1 MFSSCQFVG
10 RRPCDT
16 LCGACRLS
24 LFRAGF
30 IPCKDN
36 NILLSYLF
44 KLYEICFF
52 YLFLGVWQRYAK
64 LLATARRNVEH
75 RVHHYRLADRAQTAC
90 AELVDDGA
98 VDDVVENFVVEGE
111 LHAVH
116 LEQPDVLFH
125 DGVLRL
131 GQDRAQRLAA
141 ERLHVGQHRQ
151 APDQFGDQAERFE
164 ILRHDVL
171 HQVRTVDRVG
181 SRAAVAHR
189 PRVEPLGDLALDAVE
204 RTSADEEDVARVD
217 LYEFLVGMLAPAL
230 RRYVDRRPFENFQQR
245 LLHPFARYVARDRNI
260 FALPRDFIDLIDVN
274 DAALCALDVKVRRLQ
289 ELEEDIQPALEIC
302 AELEGLQRR
311 IAQNGSDTEKRR
323 LQLGSLLPWAD
334 MTDPLEKVHSTASIK
349 VMTGT
354 VPAEGVKALM
364 ETGALVQ
371 LYGGEKERAALVIC
385 PNEEYAGI
393 APSIR
398 ATGFQEKGFGD
409 IRGTASENI
418 QRLRTEIEA
427 LEAERAQ
434 LEARLAAF
442 APKRE
447 EIRRALDGAAID
459 RDREQSKEALAH
471 TNTAFLLTGWVRED
485 MTEKVRR
492 EIEKITDVYYL
503 VFEDPSEGDAV
514 PTVLKNSRLIT
525 PYEAVTN
532 LYSLPAY
539 GTIDGTPLMAPFY
552 FIFFC
557 MMLSDSVYGAVLAL
571 GAWAFLKYLKPTG
584 MMKNLAGVL
593 MQGGISTIFMGL
605 LFGTCAGVGWPVIF
619 RGTALEN
626 TFPLIDSSTNPMGML
641 MVCAA
646 FGIIHMFY
654 AVLIAT
660 WNCLKHKDYMG
671 ALIDNM
677 CWIFIVSGLIIKTP
691 LDHFIHPP
699 FRAHKKAF

>member
-1 MFSSCQFVG
+1 MIVPMKKLTLAALLEHREAILQALQSICAVQLISIGEGEQSSAAAEG
-10 RRPCDT
+10 RVQ
-16 LCGACRLS
+16 RLQS
-24 LFRAGF
+24 AEELLKPYAGKAGF
-30 IPCKDN
+30 GPKP
-36 NILLSYLF
+36 
-44 KLYEICFF
+44 E
-52 YLFLGVWQRYAK
+52 
-64 LLATARRNVEH
+64 ATR
-75 RVHHYRLADRAQTAC
+75 
-90 AELVDDGA
+90 
-98 VDDVVENFVVEGE
+98 
-111 LHAVH
+111 
-116 LEQPDVLFH
+116 
-125 DGVLRL
+125 
-131 GQDRAQRLAA
+131 
-141 ERLHVGQHRQ
+141 
-151 APDQFGDQAERFE
+151 
-164 ILRHDVL
+164 
-171 HQVRTVDRVG
+171 
-181 SRAAVAHR
+181 
-189 PRVEPLGDLALDAVE
+189 
-204 RTSADEEDVARVD
+204 
-217 LYEFLVGMLAPAL
+217 
-230 RRYVDRRPFENFQQR
+230 
-245 LLHPFARYVARDRNI
+245 
-260 FALPRDFIDLIDVN
+260 
-274 DAALCALDVKVRRLQ
+274 Q

-323 LQLGSLLPWAD
+323 LQLVSLLPWAD
-334 MTDPLEKVHSTASIK
+334 MTDPLETVRSTASLK
-349 VMTGT
+349 VITGT
-354 VPAEGVKALM
+354 VPVDGVNALM

-471 TNTAFLLTGWVRED
+471 TKTAFLLTGWVRED

-503 VFEDPSEGDAV
+503 GFEDPSEGDAV

-552 FIFFC
+552 FIFFG
-557 MMLSDSVYGAVLAL
+557 MMLSDTVYGAVLAL
-571 GAWAFLKYLKPTG
+571 GAWAFLKYIKPRG
-584 MMKNLAGVL
+584 MMENLAKVL
-593 MQGGISTIFMGL
+593 LMGGISTIFMGL
-605 LFGTCAGVGWPVIF
+605 LFGTCAGVSWPVIF

-626 TFPLIDSSTNPMGML
+626 TFPIIDSSADPIAML
-641 MVCAA
+641 ALCAA
-646 FGIIHMFY
+646 MGIIQMFY
-654 AVLIAT
+654 AVFIAAYS
-660 WNCLKHKDYMG
+660 CIKHRDWAG
-671 ALIDNM
+671 AIVDNLSWVFIITGLLLM
-677 CWIFIVSGLIIKTP
+677 AAPSLGLPAALGTAGKWMAIGFAAVVLLFAGRSKKNVAGRLMSGAGKLYDVTSWLGDVLSYARIFALGLSTGVIGLVLNTLCWDMLFASFKGNPVLMVVGFIIVTVLSVALHAFMMAISTLGCFVHSARLQYVEFFGK
-691 LDHFIHPP
+691 FYE
-699 FRAHKKAF
+699 AGGKAFKPLRYETKYVNVK

>member
-1 MFSSCQFVG
+1 MIVPMKKLTLAALLEHREAILQALQSICAVQLISIGEGEQSSAAAEG
-10 RRPCDT
+10 RVQ
-16 LCGACRLS
+16 RLQS
-24 LFRAGF
+24 AEELLKPYAGKAGF
-30 IPCKDN
+30 GPKP
-36 NILLSYLF
+36 
-44 KLYEICFF
+44 E
-52 YLFLGVWQRYAK
+52 
-64 LLATARRNVEH
+64 ATR
-75 RVHHYRLADRAQTAC
+75 
-90 AELVDDGA
+90 
-98 VDDVVENFVVEGE
+98 
-111 LHAVH
+111 
-116 LEQPDVLFH
+116 
-125 DGVLRL
+125 
-131 GQDRAQRLAA
+131 
-141 ERLHVGQHRQ
+141 
-151 APDQFGDQAERFE
+151 
-164 ILRHDVL
+164 
-171 HQVRTVDRVG
+171 
-181 SRAAVAHR
+181 
-189 PRVEPLGDLALDAVE
+189 
-204 RTSADEEDVARVD
+204 
-217 LYEFLVGMLAPAL
+217 
-230 RRYVDRRPFENFQQR
+230 
-245 LLHPFARYVARDRNI
+245 
-260 FALPRDFIDLIDVN
+260 
-274 DAALCALDVKVRRLQ
+274 Q

-323 LQLGSLLPWAD
+323 LQLVSLLPWAD
-334 MTDPLEKVHSTASIK
+334 MTDPLETVRSTASLK

-354 VPAEGVKALM
+354 VPVDGVKALM

-434 LEARLAAF
+434 LEARLAGF
-442 APKRE
+442 GPKRE

-503 VFEDPSEGDAV
+503 GFEDPSEGDAV

-552 FIFFC
+552 FIFFG
-557 MMLSDSVYGAVLAL
+557 MMLSDTVYGAVLAL
-571 GAWAFLKYLKPTG
+571 GAWAFLKYIKPRG
-584 MMKNLAGVL
+584 MMENLAKVL
-593 MQGGISTIFMGL
+593 LMGGISTIFMGL
-605 LFGTCAGVGWPVIF
+605 LFGTCAGVSWPVIF

-626 TFPLIDSSTNPMGML
+626 TFPIIDSSADPIAML
-641 MVCAA
+641 ALCAA
-646 FGIIHMFY
+646 MGIIQMFY
-654 AVLIAT
+654 AVFIAAYS
-660 WNCLKHKDYMG
+660 CIKHRDWAG
-671 ALIDNM
+671 AIVDNLSWVFIITGLLLM
-677 CWIFIVSGLIIKTP
+677 AAPSLGLPAALGTAGKWMAIGFAAVVLLFAGRSKKNVAGRLMSGAGKLYDVTSWLGDVLSYARIFALGLSTGVIGLVLNTLCWDMLFASFKGNPVLMVVGFIIVTVLSVALHAFMMAISTLGCFVHSARLQYVEFFGK
-691 LDHFIHPP
+691 FYE
-699 FRAHKKAF
+699 AGGKAFKPLRYETKYVNVK

>member
-1 MFSSCQFVG
+1 MIV
-10 RRPCDT
+10 PMKKLT
-16 LCGACRLS
+16 LA
-24 LFRAGF
+24 A
-30 IPCKDN
+30 
-36 NILLSYLF
+36 LL
-44 KLYEICFF
+44 
-52 YLFLGVWQRYAK
+52 
-64 LLATARRNVEH
+64 EH
-75 RVHHYRLADRAQTAC
+75 REAILQALQSIC
-90 AELVDDGA
+90 AVQLISIG
-98 VDDVVENFVVEGE
+98 EGE
-111 LHAVH
+111 QSSAAAEGRV
-116 LEQPDVLFH
+116 
-125 DGVLRL
+125 
-131 GQDRAQRLAA
+131 QRLQSA
-141 ERLHVGQHRQ
+141 EELLKPYAGKVG
-151 APDQFGDQAERFE
+151 FGPKPEATR
-164 ILRHDVL
+164 
-171 HQVRTVDRVG
+171 
-181 SRAAVAHR
+181 
-189 PRVEPLGDLALDAVE
+189 
-204 RTSADEEDVARVD
+204 
-217 LYEFLVGMLAPAL
+217 
-230 RRYVDRRPFENFQQR
+230 
-245 LLHPFARYVARDRNI
+245 
-260 FALPRDFIDLIDVN
+260 
-274 DAALCALDVKVRRLQ
+274 Q

-334 MTDPLEKVHSTASIK
+334 MTDPLETVRSTASLK

-354 VPAEGVKALM
+354 VPVDGVNALM

-471 TNTAFLLTGWVRED
+471 TKTAFLLTGWVRED
-485 MTEKVRR
+485 MTEKVRQ

-503 VFEDPSEGDAV
+503 GFEDPSEGDAV

-552 FIFFC
+552 FIFFG
-557 MMLSDSVYGAVLAL
+557 MMLSDTVYGAVLAL
-571 GAWAFLKYLKPTG
+571 GAWAFLKYIKPRG
-584 MMKNLAGVL
+584 MMENLAKVL
-593 MQGGISTIFMGL
+593 LMGGISTIFMGL
-605 LFGTCAGVGWPVIF
+605 LFGTCAGVSWPVIF

-626 TFPLIDSSTNPMGML
+626 TFPIIDSSADPIAML
-641 MVCAA
+641 ALCAA
-646 FGIIHMFY
+646 MGIIQMFY
-654 AVLIAT
+654 AVFIAAYS
-660 WNCLKHKDYMG
+660 CIKHRDWAGAIVDNLSWVFIITGLLLMAAPSLGLPG
-671 ALIDNM
+671 ALGTAGKWMAIGFAAVVLLFAGRSKKNVAGRLMSGAGKLYDVTSWLGDVLSYARIFALGLSTGVIGLVLNTL
-677 CWIFIVSGLIIKTP
+677 CWDMLFASFKGNPVLMVVGFIIVTVLSVALHAFMMAISTLGCFVHSARLQYVEFFGK
-691 LDHFIHPP
+691 FYE
-699 FRAHKKAF
+699 AGGKAFKPLRYETKYVNVK

>member
-1 MFSSCQFVG
+1 MIVPMKKLTLAALLEHREAILQALQSICAVQLISIGEGEQSSAAAEG
-10 RRPCDT
+10 RVQ
-16 LCGACRLS
+16 RLQS
-24 LFRAGF
+24 AEELLKPYAGKAGF
-30 IPCKDN
+30 GPKP
-36 NILLSYLF
+36 
-44 KLYEICFF
+44 E
-52 YLFLGVWQRYAK
+52 
-64 LLATARRNVEH
+64 ATR
-75 RVHHYRLADRAQTAC
+75 
-90 AELVDDGA
+90 
-98 VDDVVENFVVEGE
+98 
-111 LHAVH
+111 
-116 LEQPDVLFH
+116 
-125 DGVLRL
+125 
-131 GQDRAQRLAA
+131 
-141 ERLHVGQHRQ
+141 
-151 APDQFGDQAERFE
+151 
-164 ILRHDVL
+164 
-171 HQVRTVDRVG
+171 
-181 SRAAVAHR
+181 
-189 PRVEPLGDLALDAVE
+189 
-204 RTSADEEDVARVD
+204 
-217 LYEFLVGMLAPAL
+217 
-230 RRYVDRRPFENFQQR
+230 
-245 LLHPFARYVARDRNI
+245 
-260 FALPRDFIDLIDVN
+260 
-274 DAALCALDVKVRRLQ
+274 Q

-334 MTDPLEKVHSTASIK
+334 MTDPLETVRSTASLK

-354 VPAEGVKALM
+354 VPVDGVKALM

-371 LYGGEKERAALVIC
+371 LYSGEKERAALVIC

-503 VFEDPSEGDAV
+503 AFEDPSEGDAV

-552 FIFFC
+552 FIFFG
-557 MMLSDSVYGAVLAL
+557 MMLSDTVYGAVLAL
-571 GAWAFLKYLKPTG
+571 GAWAFLKYIKPRG
-584 MMKNLAGVL
+584 MMENLAKVL
-593 MQGGISTIFMGL
+593 LMGGISTIFMGL
-605 LFGTCAGVGWPVIF
+605 LFGTCAGVSWPVIF

-626 TFPLIDSSTNPMGML
+626 TFPIIDSSADPIAML
-641 MVCAA
+641 ALCAA
-646 FGIIHMFY
+646 MGIIQMFY
-654 AVLIAT
+654 AVFIAAYS
-660 WNCLKHKDYMG
+660 CIKHRDWAG
-671 ALIDNM
+671 AIVDNLSWVFIITGLLLM
-677 CWIFIVSGLIIKTP
+677 AAPSLGLPAALGTAGKWMAIGFAAVVLLFAGRSKKNVAGRLMSGAGKLYDVTSWLGDVLSYARIFALGLSTGVIGLVLNTLCWDMLFASFKGNPVLMVVGFIIVTVLSVALHAFMMAISTLGCFVHSARLQYVEFFGK
-691 LDHFIHPP
+691 FYE
-699 FRAHKKAF
+699 AGGKAFKPLRYETKYVNVK

>member
-1 MFSSCQFVG
+1 MIVPMKKLTLAALLEHREAILQALQSICAVQLISIGEGEQSSAAAEG
-10 RRPCDT
+10 RVQ
-16 LCGACRLS
+16 RLQS
-24 LFRAGF
+24 AEELLKPYAGKAGF
-30 IPCKDN
+30 GPKP
-36 NILLSYLF
+36 
-44 KLYEICFF
+44 E
-52 YLFLGVWQRYAK
+52 
-64 LLATARRNVEH
+64 ATR
-75 RVHHYRLADRAQTAC
+75 
-90 AELVDDGA
+90 
-98 VDDVVENFVVEGE
+98 
-111 LHAVH
+111 
-116 LEQPDVLFH
+116 
-125 DGVLRL
+125 
-131 GQDRAQRLAA
+131 
-141 ERLHVGQHRQ
+141 
-151 APDQFGDQAERFE
+151 
-164 ILRHDVL
+164 
-171 HQVRTVDRVG
+171 
-181 SRAAVAHR
+181 
-189 PRVEPLGDLALDAVE
+189 
-204 RTSADEEDVARVD
+204 
-217 LYEFLVGMLAPAL
+217 
-230 RRYVDRRPFENFQQR
+230 
-245 LLHPFARYVARDRNI
+245 
-260 FALPRDFIDLIDVN
+260 
-274 DAALCALDVKVRRLQ
+274 Q

-323 LQLGSLLPWAD
+323 LQLVSLLPWAD
-334 MTDPLEKVHSTASIK
+334 MTDPLETVRSTASLK

-354 VPAEGVKALM
+354 VPVDGVNALM

-371 LYGGEKERAALVIC
+371 LYGGDKERAALVIC

-471 TNTAFLLTGWVRED
+471 TKTAFLLTGWVRED

-503 VFEDPSEGDAV
+503 DIEDPAEGDAV

-552 FIFFC
+552 FIFFG
-557 MMLSDSVYGAVLAL
+557 MMLSDTVYGAVLAL
-571 GAWAFLKYLKPTG
+571 GAWAFLKYIKPRG
-584 MMKNLAGVL
+584 MMENLAKVL
-593 MQGGISTIFMGL
+593 LMGGISTIFMGL
-605 LFGTCAGVGWPVIF
+605 LFGTCAGVSWPVIF

-626 TFPLIDSSTNPMGML
+626 TFPIIDSSADPIAML
-641 MVCAA
+641 ALCAA
-646 FGIIHMFY
+646 MGIIQMFY
-654 AVLIAT
+654 AVFIAAYS
-660 WNCLKHKDYMG
+660 CIKHRDWAG
-671 ALIDNM
+671 AIVDNLSWVFIITGLLLM
-677 CWIFIVSGLIIKTP
+677 AAPSLGLPAALGTAGKWMAIGFAAVVLLFAGRSKKNVAGRLMSGAGKLYDVTSWLGDVLSYARIFALGLSTGVIGLVLNTLCWDMLFASFKGNPVLMVVGFIIVTVLSVALHAFMMAISTLGCFVHSARLQYVEFFGK
-691 LDHFIHPP
+691 FYE
-699 FRAHKKAF
+699 AGGKAFKPLRYETKYVNVK

>member
-1 MFSSCQFVG
+1 MIVPMKKLTLAALLEHREAILQALQSICAVQLISIGEGEQSSAAAEG
-10 RRPCDT
+10 RVQ
-16 LCGACRLS
+16 RLQS
-24 LFRAGF
+24 AEELLKPYAGKAGF
-30 IPCKDN
+30 GPKP
-36 NILLSYLF
+36 
-44 KLYEICFF
+44 E
-52 YLFLGVWQRYAK
+52 
-64 LLATARRNVEH
+64 ATR
-75 RVHHYRLADRAQTAC
+75 
-90 AELVDDGA
+90 
-98 VDDVVENFVVEGE
+98 
-111 LHAVH
+111 
-116 LEQPDVLFH
+116 
-125 DGVLRL
+125 
-131 GQDRAQRLAA
+131 
-141 ERLHVGQHRQ
+141 
-151 APDQFGDQAERFE
+151 
-164 ILRHDVL
+164 
-171 HQVRTVDRVG
+171 
-181 SRAAVAHR
+181 
-189 PRVEPLGDLALDAVE
+189 
-204 RTSADEEDVARVD
+204 
-217 LYEFLVGMLAPAL
+217 
-230 RRYVDRRPFENFQQR
+230 
-245 LLHPFARYVARDRNI
+245 
-260 FALPRDFIDLIDVN
+260 
-274 DAALCALDVKVRRLQ
+274 Q

-334 MTDPLEKVHSTASIK
+334 MTDPLETVRSTASLK

-354 VPAEGVKALM
+354 VPVDGVNALM

-442 APKRE
+442 GPKRE

-471 TNTAFLLTGWVRED
+471 TKTAFLLTGWVRED

-503 VFEDPSEGDAV
+503 GFEDPSEGDAV

-552 FIFFC
+552 FIFFG
-557 MMLSDSVYGAVLAL
+557 MMLSDTVYGAVLAL
-571 GAWAFLKYLKPTG
+571 GAWAFLKYIKPRG
-584 MMKNLAGVL
+584 MMENLAKVL
-593 MQGGISTIFMGL
+593 LMGGISTIFMGL
-605 LFGTCAGVGWPVIF
+605 LFGTCAGVSWPVIF

-626 TFPLIDSSTNPMGML
+626 TFPIIDSSADPIAML
-641 MVCAA
+641 ALCAA
-646 FGIIHMFY
+646 MGIIQMFY
-654 AVLIAT
+654 AVFIAAYS
-660 WNCLKHKDYMG
+660 CIKHRDWAG
-671 ALIDNM
+671 AIVDNLSWVFIITGLLLM
-677 CWIFIVSGLIIKTP
+677 AAPSLGLPAALGTAGKWMAIGFAAVVLLFAGRSKKNVAGRLMSGAGKLYDVTSWLGDVLSYARIFALGLSTGVIGLVLNTLCWDMLFASFKGNPVLMVVGFIIVTVLSVALHAFMMAISTLGCFVHSARLQYVEFFGK
-691 LDHFIHPP
+691 FYE
-699 FRAHKKAF
+699 AGGKAFKPLRYETKYVNVK

>member
-1 MFSSCQFVG
+1 MIVPMKKLTLAALLEHREAILQALQSICAVQLISIGEGEQSSAAAEG
-10 RRPCDT
+10 RVQ
-16 LCGACRLS
+16 RLQS
-24 LFRAGF
+24 AEELLKPYAGKAGF
-30 IPCKDN
+30 GPKP
-36 NILLSYLF
+36 
-44 KLYEICFF
+44 E
-52 YLFLGVWQRYAK
+52 
-64 LLATARRNVEH
+64 ATR
-75 RVHHYRLADRAQTAC
+75 
-90 AELVDDGA
+90 
-98 VDDVVENFVVEGE
+98 
-111 LHAVH
+111 
-116 LEQPDVLFH
+116 
-125 DGVLRL
+125 
-131 GQDRAQRLAA
+131 
-141 ERLHVGQHRQ
+141 
-151 APDQFGDQAERFE
+151 
-164 ILRHDVL
+164 
-171 HQVRTVDRVG
+171 
-181 SRAAVAHR
+181 
-189 PRVEPLGDLALDAVE
+189 
-204 RTSADEEDVARVD
+204 
-217 LYEFLVGMLAPAL
+217 
-230 RRYVDRRPFENFQQR
+230 
-245 LLHPFARYVARDRNI
+245 
-260 FALPRDFIDLIDVN
+260 
-274 DAALCALDVKVRRLQ
+274 Q

-311 IAQNGSDTEKRR
+311 IAQNSSDTEKRR

-334 MTDPLEKVHSTASIK
+334 MTDPLETVRSTASLK

-354 VPAEGVKALM
+354 VPVDGVKALM

-371 LYGGEKERAALVIC
+371 LYGGERERAALVIC

-427 LEAERAQ
+427 LEAERTQ

-471 TNTAFLLTGWVRED
+471 TKTAFLLTGWVRED

-552 FIFFC
+552 FIFFG
-557 MMLSDSVYGAVLAL
+557 MMLSDTVYGAVLAL
-571 GAWAFLKYLKPTG
+571 GAWAFLKYIKPRG
-584 MMKNLAGVL
+584 MMENLAKVL
-593 MQGGISTIFMGL
+593 LMGGISTIFMGL
-605 LFGTCAGVGWPVIF
+605 LFGTCAGVSWPVIF

-626 TFPLIDSSTNPMGML
+626 TFPIIDSSADPIAML
-641 MVCAA
+641 ALCAA
-646 FGIIHMFY
+646 MGIIQMFY
-654 AVLIAT
+654 AVFIAAYS
-660 WNCLKHKDYMG
+660 CIKHRDWAG
-671 ALIDNM
+671 AIVDNLSWVFIITGLLLM
-677 CWIFIVSGLIIKTP
+677 AAPSLGLPAALGTAGKWMAIGFAAVVLLFAGRSKKNVAGRLMSGAGKLYDVTSWLGDVLSYARIFALGLSTGVIGLVLNTLCWDMLFASFKGNPVLMVVGFIIVTVLSVALHAFMMAISTLGCFVHSARLQYVEFFGK
-691 LDHFIHPP
+691 FYE
-699 FRAHKKAF
+699 AGGKAFKPLRYETKYVNVK

>member
-1 MFSSCQFVG
+1 MIVPMKKLTLAALLEHREAILQALQSICAVQLISIGEGEQSSAAAEG
-10 RRPCDT
+10 RVQ
-16 LCGACRLS
+16 RLQS
-24 LFRAGF
+24 AEELLKPYAGKAGF
-30 IPCKDN
+30 GPKP
-36 NILLSYLF
+36 
-44 KLYEICFF
+44 E
-52 YLFLGVWQRYAK
+52 
-64 LLATARRNVEH
+64 ATR
-75 RVHHYRLADRAQTAC
+75 
-90 AELVDDGA
+90 
-98 VDDVVENFVVEGE
+98 
-111 LHAVH
+111 
-116 LEQPDVLFH
+116 
-125 DGVLRL
+125 
-131 GQDRAQRLAA
+131 
-141 ERLHVGQHRQ
+141 
-151 APDQFGDQAERFE
+151 
-164 ILRHDVL
+164 
-171 HQVRTVDRVG
+171 
-181 SRAAVAHR
+181 
-189 PRVEPLGDLALDAVE
+189 
-204 RTSADEEDVARVD
+204 
-217 LYEFLVGMLAPAL
+217 
-230 RRYVDRRPFENFQQR
+230 
-245 LLHPFARYVARDRNI
+245 
-260 FALPRDFIDLIDVN
+260 
-274 DAALCALDVKVRRLQ
+274 Q

-323 LQLGSLLPWAD
+323 LQLISLLPWAD
-334 MTDPLEKVHSTASIK
+334 MTDPLETVRSTASLK

-354 VPAEGVKALM
+354 VPVDGVNALM

-471 TNTAFLLTGWVRED
+471 TKTAFLLTGWVRED

-503 VFEDPSEGDAV
+503 SFEDPSEGDAV

-552 FIFFC
+552 FIFFG
-557 MMLSDSVYGAVLAL
+557 MMLSDTVYGAVLAL
-571 GAWAFLKYLKPTG
+571 GAWAFLKYIKPRG
-584 MMKNLAGVL
+584 MMENLAKVL
-593 MQGGISTIFMGL
+593 LMGGISTIFMGL
-605 LFGTCAGVGWPVIF
+605 LFGTCAGVSWPVIF

-626 TFPLIDSSTNPMGML
+626 TFPIIDSSADPIAML
-641 MVCAA
+641 ALCAA
-646 FGIIHMFY
+646 MGIIQMFY
-654 AVLIAT
+654 AVFIAAYS
-660 WNCLKHKDYMG
+660 CIKHRDWAG
-671 ALIDNM
+671 AIVDNLSWVFIITGLLLM
-677 CWIFIVSGLIIKTP
+677 AAPSLGLPAALGTAGKWMAIGFAAVVLLFAGRSKKNVAGRLMSGAGKLYDVTSWLGDVLSYARIFALGLSTGVIGLVLNTLCWDMLFASFKGNPVLMVVGFIIVTVLSVALHAFMMAISTLGCFVHSARLQYVEFFGK
-691 LDHFIHPP
+691 FYE
-699 FRAHKKAF
+699 AGGKAFKPLRYETKYVNVK

>member
-1 MFSSCQFVG
+1 MIVPMKKLTLAALLEHREAILQALQSICAVQLISIGEGEQSSAAAEG
-10 RRPCDT
+10 RVQ
-16 LCGACRLS
+16 RLQS
-24 LFRAGF
+24 AEELLKPYAGKAGF
-30 IPCKDN
+30 GPKP
-36 NILLSYLF
+36 
-44 KLYEICFF
+44 E
-52 YLFLGVWQRYAK
+52 
-64 LLATARRNVEH
+64 ATR
-75 RVHHYRLADRAQTAC
+75 
-90 AELVDDGA
+90 
-98 VDDVVENFVVEGE
+98 
-111 LHAVH
+111 
-116 LEQPDVLFH
+116 
-125 DGVLRL
+125 
-131 GQDRAQRLAA
+131 
-141 ERLHVGQHRQ
+141 
-151 APDQFGDQAERFE
+151 
-164 ILRHDVL
+164 
-171 HQVRTVDRVG
+171 
-181 SRAAVAHR
+181 
-189 PRVEPLGDLALDAVE
+189 
-204 RTSADEEDVARVD
+204 
-217 LYEFLVGMLAPAL
+217 
-230 RRYVDRRPFENFQQR
+230 
-245 LLHPFARYVARDRNI
+245 
-260 FALPRDFIDLIDVN
+260 
-274 DAALCALDVKVRRLQ
+274 Q

-334 MTDPLEKVHSTASIK
+334 MTDPLETVRSTASLK

-354 VPAEGVKALM
+354 VPVDGVNALM

-442 APKRE
+442 GPKRE

-485 MTEKVRR
+485 MTEKVRQ

-503 VFEDPSEGDAV
+503 GFEDPSEGDAV

-552 FIFFC
+552 FIFFG
-557 MMLSDSVYGAVLAL
+557 MMLSDTVYGAVLAL
-571 GAWAFLKYLKPTG
+571 GAWAFLKYMKPRG
-584 MMKNLAGVL
+584 MMENLAKVL
-593 MQGGISTIFMGL
+593 LMGGISTIFMGL
-605 LFGTCAGVGWPVIF
+605 LFGTCAGVSWPVIF

-626 TFPLIDSSTNPMGML
+626 TFPIIDSSADPIAML
-641 MVCAA
+641 ALCAA
-646 FGIIHMFY
+646 MGIIQMFY
-654 AVLIAT
+654 AVFIAAYS
-660 WNCLKHKDYMG
+660 CIKHRDWAG
-671 ALIDNM
+671 AIVDNLSWVFIITGLLLM
-677 CWIFIVSGLIIKTP
+677 AAPSLGLPAALGTAGKWMAIGFAAVVLLFAGRSKKNVAGRLMSGAGKLYDVTSWLGDVLSYARIFALGLSTGVIGLVLNTLCWDMLFASFKRNPVLMVVGFIIVTVLSVALHAFMMAISTLGCFVHSARLQYVEFFGK
-691 LDHFIHPP
+691 FYE
-699 FRAHKKAF
+699 AGGKAFKPLRYETKYVNVK

>member
-1 MFSSCQFVG
+1 MIVPMKKLTLAALLEHREAILQALQSICAVQLISIGEGEQSSAAAEG
-10 RRPCDT
+10 RVQ
-16 LCGACRLS
+16 RLQS
-24 LFRAGF
+24 AEELLKPYAGKAGF
-30 IPCKDN
+30 GPKP
-36 NILLSYLF
+36 
-44 KLYEICFF
+44 E
-52 YLFLGVWQRYAK
+52 
-64 LLATARRNVEH
+64 ATR
-75 RVHHYRLADRAQTAC
+75 
-90 AELVDDGA
+90 
-98 VDDVVENFVVEGE
+98 
-111 LHAVH
+111 
-116 LEQPDVLFH
+116 
-125 DGVLRL
+125 
-131 GQDRAQRLAA
+131 
-141 ERLHVGQHRQ
+141 
-151 APDQFGDQAERFE
+151 
-164 ILRHDVL
+164 
-171 HQVRTVDRVG
+171 
-181 SRAAVAHR
+181 
-189 PRVEPLGDLALDAVE
+189 
-204 RTSADEEDVARVD
+204 
-217 LYEFLVGMLAPAL
+217 
-230 RRYVDRRPFENFQQR
+230 
-245 LLHPFARYVARDRNI
+245 
-260 FALPRDFIDLIDVN
+260 
-274 DAALCALDVKVRRLQ
+274 Q

-311 IAQNGSDTEKRR
+311 IAQNSSDTEKRR
-323 LQLGSLLPWAD
+323 LQLISLLPWAD
-334 MTDPLEKVHSTASIK
+334 MTDPLETVRSTASLK

-354 VPAEGVKALM
+354 VPVDGVNALM

-503 VFEDPSEGDAV
+503 GFEDPSEGDAV

-552 FIFFC
+552 FIFFG
-557 MMLSDSVYGAVLAL
+557 MMLSDTVYGAVLAL
-571 GAWAFLKYLKPTG
+571 GAWAFLKYIKPRG
-584 MMKNLAGVL
+584 MMENLAKVL
-593 MQGGISTIFMGL
+593 LMGGISTIFMGL
-605 LFGTCAGVGWPVIF
+605 LFGTCAGVSWPVIF

-626 TFPLIDSSTNPMGML
+626 TFPIIDSSADPIAML
-641 MVCAA
+641 ALCAA
-646 FGIIHMFY
+646 MGIIQMFY
-654 AVLIAT
+654 AVFIAAYS
-660 WNCLKHKDYMG
+660 CIKHRDWAG
-671 ALIDNM
+671 AIVDNLSWVFIITGLLLM
-677 CWIFIVSGLIIKTP
+677 AAPSLGLPAALGTAGKWMAIGFAAVVLLFAGRSKKNVAGRLMSGAGKLYDVTSWLGDVLSYARIFALGLSTGVIGLVLNTLCWDMLFASFKGNPVLMVVGFIIVTVLSVALHAFMMAISTLGCFVHSARLQYVEFFGK
-691 LDHFIHPP
+691 FYE
-699 FRAHKKAF
+699 AGGKAFKPLRYETKYVNVK

>member
-1 MFSSCQFVG
+1 MIVPMKKLTLAALLEHREAILQALQSICAVQLISIGEGEQSSAAAEG
-10 RRPCDT
+10 RVQ
-16 LCGACRLS
+16 RLQS
-24 LFRAGF
+24 AEELLKPYAGKAGF
-30 IPCKDN
+30 GPKP
-36 NILLSYLF
+36 
-44 KLYEICFF
+44 E
-52 YLFLGVWQRYAK
+52 
-64 LLATARRNVEH
+64 ATR
-75 RVHHYRLADRAQTAC
+75 
-90 AELVDDGA
+90 
-98 VDDVVENFVVEGE
+98 
-111 LHAVH
+111 
-116 LEQPDVLFH
+116 
-125 DGVLRL
+125 
-131 GQDRAQRLAA
+131 
-141 ERLHVGQHRQ
+141 
-151 APDQFGDQAERFE
+151 
-164 ILRHDVL
+164 
-171 HQVRTVDRVG
+171 
-181 SRAAVAHR
+181 
-189 PRVEPLGDLALDAVE
+189 
-204 RTSADEEDVARVD
+204 
-217 LYEFLVGMLAPAL
+217 
-230 RRYVDRRPFENFQQR
+230 
-245 LLHPFARYVARDRNI
+245 
-260 FALPRDFIDLIDVN
+260 
-274 DAALCALDVKVRRLQ
+274 Q

-334 MTDPLEKVHSTASIK
+334 MTDPLETVRSTASLK

-354 VPAEGVKALM
+354 VPVDGVNALM

-427 LEAERAQ
+427 LEAERTQ

-471 TNTAFLLTGWVRED
+471 TKTAFLLTGWVRED

-552 FIFFC
+552 FIFFG
-557 MMLSDSVYGAVLAL
+557 MMLSDTVYGAVLAL
-571 GAWAFLKYLKPTG
+571 GAWAFLKYIKPRG
-584 MMKNLAGVL
+584 MMENLAKVL
-593 MQGGISTIFMGL
+593 LMGGISTIFMGL
-605 LFGTCAGVGWPVIF
+605 LFGTCAGVSWPVIF

-626 TFPLIDSSTNPMGML
+626 TFPIIDSSADPIAML
-641 MVCAA
+641 ALCAA
-646 FGIIHMFY
+646 MGIIQMFY
-654 AVLIAT
+654 AVFIAAYS
-660 WNCLKHKDYMG
+660 CIKHRDWAG
-671 ALIDNM
+671 AIVDNLSWVFIITGLLLM
-677 CWIFIVSGLIIKTP
+677 AAPSLGLPAALGTAGKWMAIGFAAVVLLFAGRSKKNVAGRLMSGAGKLYDVTSWLGDVLSYARIFALGLSTGVIGLVLNTLCWDMLFASFKGNPVLMVVGFIIVTVLSVALHAFMMAISTLGCFVHSARLQYVEFFGK
-691 LDHFIHPP
+691 FYE
-699 FRAHKKAF
+699 AGGKAFKPLRYETKYVNVK

>member
-1 MFSSCQFVG
+1 MIVPMKKLTLAALLEHREAILQALQSICAVQLISIGEGEQSSAAAEG
-10 RRPCDT
+10 RVQ
-16 LCGACRLS
+16 RLQS
-24 LFRAGF
+24 AEELLKPYAGKAGF
-30 IPCKDN
+30 GPKP
-36 NILLSYLF
+36 
-44 KLYEICFF
+44 E
-52 YLFLGVWQRYAK
+52 
-64 LLATARRNVEH
+64 ATR
-75 RVHHYRLADRAQTAC
+75 
-90 AELVDDGA
+90 
-98 VDDVVENFVVEGE
+98 
-111 LHAVH
+111 
-116 LEQPDVLFH
+116 
-125 DGVLRL
+125 
-131 GQDRAQRLAA
+131 
-141 ERLHVGQHRQ
+141 
-151 APDQFGDQAERFE
+151 
-164 ILRHDVL
+164 
-171 HQVRTVDRVG
+171 
-181 SRAAVAHR
+181 
-189 PRVEPLGDLALDAVE
+189 
-204 RTSADEEDVARVD
+204 
-217 LYEFLVGMLAPAL
+217 
-230 RRYVDRRPFENFQQR
+230 
-245 LLHPFARYVARDRNI
+245 
-260 FALPRDFIDLIDVN
+260 
-274 DAALCALDVKVRRLQ
+274 Q

-334 MTDPLEKVHSTASIK
+334 MTDPLETVRSTASLK

-371 LYGGEKERAALVIC
+371 LYGGDKERAALVIC

-398 ATGFQEKGFGD
+398 ATGFQDKGFGD

-471 TNTAFLLTGWVRED
+471 TKTAFLLTGWVRED

-552 FIFFC
+552 FIFFG
-557 MMLSDSVYGAVLAL
+557 MMLSDTVYGAVLAL
-571 GAWAFLKYLKPTG
+571 GAWAFLKYIKPRG
-584 MMKNLAGVL
+584 MMENLAKVL
-593 MQGGISTIFMGL
+593 LMGGISTIFMGL
-605 LFGTCAGVGWPVIF
+605 LFGTCAGVSWPVIF

-626 TFPLIDSSTNPMGML
+626 TFPIIDSSADPIAML
-641 MVCAA
+641 ALCAA
-646 FGIIHMFY
+646 MGIIQMFY
-654 AVLIAT
+654 AVFIAAYS
-660 WNCLKHKDYMG
+660 CIKHRDWAG
-671 ALIDNM
+671 AIVDNLSWVFIITGLLLM
-677 CWIFIVSGLIIKTP
+677 AAPSLGLPAALGTAGKWMAIGFAAVVLLFAGRSKKNVAGRLMSGAGKLYDVTSWLGDVLSYARIFALGLSTGVIGLVLNTLCWDMLFASFKGNPVLMVVGFIIVTVLSVALHAFMMAISTLGCFVHSARLQYVEFFGK
-691 LDHFIHPP
+691 FYE
-699 FRAHKKAF
+699 AGGKAFKPLRYETKYVNVK

>member
-1 MFSSCQFVG
+1 MIVPMKKLTLAALLEHREAILQALQSICAVQLISIGEGEQSSAAAEG
-10 RRPCDT
+10 RVQ
-16 LCGACRLS
+16 RLQS
-24 LFRAGF
+24 AEELLKPYAGKAGF
-30 IPCKDN
+30 GPKP
-36 NILLSYLF
+36 
-44 KLYEICFF
+44 E
-52 YLFLGVWQRYAK
+52 
-64 LLATARRNVEH
+64 ATR
-75 RVHHYRLADRAQTAC
+75 
-90 AELVDDGA
+90 
-98 VDDVVENFVVEGE
+98 
-111 LHAVH
+111 
-116 LEQPDVLFH
+116 
-125 DGVLRL
+125 
-131 GQDRAQRLAA
+131 
-141 ERLHVGQHRQ
+141 
-151 APDQFGDQAERFE
+151 
-164 ILRHDVL
+164 
-171 HQVRTVDRVG
+171 
-181 SRAAVAHR
+181 
-189 PRVEPLGDLALDAVE
+189 
-204 RTSADEEDVARVD
+204 
-217 LYEFLVGMLAPAL
+217 
-230 RRYVDRRPFENFQQR
+230 
-245 LLHPFARYVARDRNI
+245 
-260 FALPRDFIDLIDVN
+260 
-274 DAALCALDVKVRRLQ
+274 Q

-323 LQLGSLLPWAD
+323 LQLVSLLPWAD
-334 MTDPLEKVHSTASIK
+334 MTDPLETVRSTASLK

-354 VPAEGVKALM
+354 VPVDGVNALM

-471 TNTAFLLTGWVRED
+471 TKTAFLLTGWVRED
-485 MTEKVRR
+485 MTEKVRQ

-503 VFEDPSEGDAV
+503 GFEDPSEGDAV

-552 FIFFC
+552 FIFFG
-557 MMLSDSVYGAVLAL
+557 MMLSDTVYGAVLAL
-571 GAWAFLKYLKPTG
+571 GAWAFLKYIKPRG
-584 MMKNLAGVL
+584 MMENLAKVL
-593 MQGGISTIFMGL
+593 LMGGISTIFMGL
-605 LFGTCAGVGWPVIF
+605 LFGTCAGVSWPVIF

-626 TFPLIDSSTNPMGML
+626 TFPIIDSSADPIAML
-641 MVCAA
+641 ALCAA
-646 FGIIHMFY
+646 MGIIQMFY
-654 AVLIAT
+654 AVFIAAYS
-660 WNCLKHKDYMG
+660 CIKHRDWAG
-671 ALIDNM
+671 AIVDNLSWVFIITGLLLM
-677 CWIFIVSGLIIKTP
+677 AAPSLGLPAALGTAGKWMAIGFAAVVLLFAGRSKKNVAGRLMSGAGKLYDVTSWLGDVLSYARIFALGLSTGVIGLVLNTLCWDMLFASFKGNPVLMVVGFIIVTVLSVALHAFMMAISTLGCFVHSARLQYVEFFGK
-691 LDHFIHPP
+691 FYE
-699 FRAHKKAF
+699 AGGKAFKPLRYETKYVNVK

>member
-1 MFSSCQFVG
+1 MIVPMKKLTLAALLEHREAILQALQSICAVQLISIGEGEQSSAAAEG
-10 RRPCDT
+10 RVQ
-16 LCGACRLS
+16 RLQS
-24 LFRAGF
+24 AEELLKPYAGKAGF
-30 IPCKDN
+30 GPKP
-36 NILLSYLF
+36 
-44 KLYEICFF
+44 E
-52 YLFLGVWQRYAK
+52 
-64 LLATARRNVEH
+64 ATR
-75 RVHHYRLADRAQTAC
+75 
-90 AELVDDGA
+90 
-98 VDDVVENFVVEGE
+98 
-111 LHAVH
+111 
-116 LEQPDVLFH
+116 
-125 DGVLRL
+125 
-131 GQDRAQRLAA
+131 
-141 ERLHVGQHRQ
+141 
-151 APDQFGDQAERFE
+151 
-164 ILRHDVL
+164 
-171 HQVRTVDRVG
+171 
-181 SRAAVAHR
+181 
-189 PRVEPLGDLALDAVE
+189 
-204 RTSADEEDVARVD
+204 
-217 LYEFLVGMLAPAL
+217 
-230 RRYVDRRPFENFQQR
+230 
-245 LLHPFARYVARDRNI
+245 
-260 FALPRDFIDLIDVN
+260 
-274 DAALCALDVKVRRLQ
+274 Q

-334 MTDPLEKVHSTASIK
+334 MTDPLETVRSTASLK

-354 VPAEGVKALM
+354 VPVDGVNALM

-409 IRGTASENI
+409 ISGTASENI

-471 TNTAFLLTGWVRED
+471 TKTAFLLTGWVRED

-503 VFEDPSEGDAV
+503 GFEDPSEGDAV

-552 FIFFC
+552 FIFFG
-557 MMLSDSVYGAVLAL
+557 MMLSDTVYGAVLAL
-571 GAWAFLKYLKPTG
+571 GAWAFLKYIKPRG
-584 MMKNLAGVL
+584 MMENLAKVL
-593 MQGGISTIFMGL
+593 LMGGISTIFMGL
-605 LFGTCAGVGWPVIF
+605 LFGTCAGVSWPVIF

-626 TFPLIDSSTNPMGML
+626 TFPIIDSSADPIAML
-641 MVCAA
+641 ALCAA
-646 FGIIHMFY
+646 MGIIQMFY
-654 AVLIAT
+654 AVFIAAYS
-660 WNCLKHKDYMG
+660 CIKHRDWAG
-671 ALIDNM
+671 AIVDNLSWVFIITGLLLM
-677 CWIFIVSGLIIKTP
+677 AAPSLGLPAALGTAGKWMAIGFAAVVLLFAGRSKKNVAGRLMSGAGKLYDVTSWLGDVLSYARIFALGLSTGVIGLVLNTLCWDMLFASFKGNPVLMVVGFIIVTVLSVALHAFMMAISTLGCFVHSARLQYVEFFGK
-691 LDHFIHPP
+691 FYE
-699 FRAHKKAF
+699 AGGKAFKPLRYETKYVNVK

>member
-1 MFSSCQFVG
+1 MIVPMKKLTLAALLEHREAILQALQSICAVQLISIGEGEQSSAAAEG
-10 RRPCDT
+10 RVQ
-16 LCGACRLS
+16 RLQS
-24 LFRAGF
+24 AEELLKPYAGKAGF
-30 IPCKDN
+30 GPKP
-36 NILLSYLF
+36 
-44 KLYEICFF
+44 E
-52 YLFLGVWQRYAK
+52 
-64 LLATARRNVEH
+64 ATR
-75 RVHHYRLADRAQTAC
+75 
-90 AELVDDGA
+90 
-98 VDDVVENFVVEGE
+98 
-111 LHAVH
+111 
-116 LEQPDVLFH
+116 
-125 DGVLRL
+125 
-131 GQDRAQRLAA
+131 
-141 ERLHVGQHRQ
+141 
-151 APDQFGDQAERFE
+151 
-164 ILRHDVL
+164 
-171 HQVRTVDRVG
+171 
-181 SRAAVAHR
+181 
-189 PRVEPLGDLALDAVE
+189 
-204 RTSADEEDVARVD
+204 
-217 LYEFLVGMLAPAL
+217 
-230 RRYVDRRPFENFQQR
+230 
-245 LLHPFARYVARDRNI
+245 
-260 FALPRDFIDLIDVN
+260 
-274 DAALCALDVKVRRLQ
+274 Q

-334 MTDPLEKVHSTASIK
+334 MTDPLETVRSTASLK

-354 VPAEGVKALM
+354 VPVDGVKALM

-471 TNTAFLLTGWVRED
+471 TKTAFLLTGWVRED

-503 VFEDPSEGDAV
+503 SFEDPSEGDAV

-552 FIFFC
+552 FIFFG
-557 MMLSDSVYGAVLAL
+557 MMLSDTVYGAVLAL
-571 GAWAFLKYLKPTG
+571 GAWAFLKYIKPRG
-584 MMKNLAGVL
+584 MMENLAKVL
-593 MQGGISTIFMGL
+593 LMGGISTIFMGL
-605 LFGTCAGVGWPVIF
+605 LFGTCAGVSWPVIF

-626 TFPLIDSSTNPMGML
+626 TFPIIDSSADPIAML
-641 MVCAA
+641 ALCAA
-646 FGIIHMFY
+646 MGIIQMFY
-654 AVLIAT
+654 AVFIAAYS
-660 WNCLKHKDYMG
+660 CIKHRDWAG
-671 ALIDNM
+671 AIVDNLSWVFIITGLLLM
-677 CWIFIVSGLIIKTP
+677 AAPSLGLPAALGTAGKWMAIGFAAVVLLFAGRSKKNVAGRLMSGAGKLYDVTSWLGDVLSYARIFALGLSTGVIGLVLNTLCWDMLFASFKGNPVLMVVGFIIVTVLSVALHAFMMAISTLGCFVHSARLQYVEFFGK
-691 LDHFIHPP
+691 FYE
-699 FRAHKKAF
+699 AGGKAFKPLRYETKYVNVK

>member
-1 MFSSCQFVG
+1 MIVPMKKLTLAALLEHREAILQALQSICAVQLISIGEGEQSSAAAEG
-10 RRPCDT
+10 RVQ
-16 LCGACRLS
+16 RLQS
-24 LFRAGF
+24 AEELLKPYAGKAGF
-30 IPCKDN
+30 GPKP
-36 NILLSYLF
+36 
-44 KLYEICFF
+44 E
-52 YLFLGVWQRYAK
+52 
-64 LLATARRNVEH
+64 ATR
-75 RVHHYRLADRAQTAC
+75 
-90 AELVDDGA
+90 
-98 VDDVVENFVVEGE
+98 
-111 LHAVH
+111 
-116 LEQPDVLFH
+116 
-125 DGVLRL
+125 
-131 GQDRAQRLAA
+131 
-141 ERLHVGQHRQ
+141 
-151 APDQFGDQAERFE
+151 
-164 ILRHDVL
+164 
-171 HQVRTVDRVG
+171 
-181 SRAAVAHR
+181 
-189 PRVEPLGDLALDAVE
+189 
-204 RTSADEEDVARVD
+204 
-217 LYEFLVGMLAPAL
+217 
-230 RRYVDRRPFENFQQR
+230 
-245 LLHPFARYVARDRNI
+245 
-260 FALPRDFIDLIDVN
+260 
-274 DAALCALDVKVRRLQ
+274 Q

-323 LQLGSLLPWAD
+323 LQLVSLLPWAD
-334 MTDPLEKVHSTASIK
+334 MTDPLETVRSTASLK

-354 VPAEGVKALM
+354 VPVDGVNALM
-364 ETGALVQ
+364 EIGALVQ

-471 TNTAFLLTGWVRED
+471 TKTAFLLTGWVRED

-503 VFEDPSEGDAV
+503 GFEDPSEGDAV

-552 FIFFC
+552 FIFFG
-557 MMLSDSVYGAVLAL
+557 MMLSDTVYGAVLAL
-571 GAWAFLKYLKPTG
+571 GAWAFLKYMKPRG
-584 MMKNLAGVL
+584 MMENLAKVL
-593 MQGGISTIFMGL
+593 LMGGISTIFMGL
-605 LFGTCAGVGWPVIF
+605 LFGTCAGVSWPVIF

-626 TFPLIDSSTNPMGML
+626 TFPIIDSSADPIAML
-641 MVCAA
+641 ALCAA
-646 FGIIHMFY
+646 MGIIQMFY
-654 AVLIAT
+654 AVFIAAYS
-660 WNCLKHKDYMG
+660 CIKHRDWAG
-671 ALIDNM
+671 AIVDNLSWVFIITGLLLM
-677 CWIFIVSGLIIKTP
+677 AAPSLGLPAALGTAGKWMAIGFAAVVLLFAGRSKKNVAGRLMSGAGKLYDVTSWLGDVLSYARIFALGLSTGVIGLVLNTLCWDMLFASFKGNPVLMVVGFIIVTVLSVALHAFMMAISTLGCFVHSARLQYVEFFGK
-691 LDHFIHPP
+691 FYE
-699 FRAHKKAF
+699 AGGKAFKPLRYETKYVNVK

>member
-1 MFSSCQFVG
+1 MIVPMKKLTLAALLEHREAILQALQSICAVQLISIGEGEQSSAAAEG
-10 RRPCDT
+10 RVQ
-16 LCGACRLS
+16 RLQS
-24 LFRAGF
+24 AEELLKPYAGKAGF
-30 IPCKDN
+30 GPKP
-36 NILLSYLF
+36 
-44 KLYEICFF
+44 E
-52 YLFLGVWQRYAK
+52 
-64 LLATARRNVEH
+64 ATR
-75 RVHHYRLADRAQTAC
+75 
-90 AELVDDGA
+90 
-98 VDDVVENFVVEGE
+98 
-111 LHAVH
+111 
-116 LEQPDVLFH
+116 
-125 DGVLRL
+125 
-131 GQDRAQRLAA
+131 
-141 ERLHVGQHRQ
+141 
-151 APDQFGDQAERFE
+151 
-164 ILRHDVL
+164 
-171 HQVRTVDRVG
+171 
-181 SRAAVAHR
+181 
-189 PRVEPLGDLALDAVE
+189 
-204 RTSADEEDVARVD
+204 
-217 LYEFLVGMLAPAL
+217 
-230 RRYVDRRPFENFQQR
+230 
-245 LLHPFARYVARDRNI
+245 
-260 FALPRDFIDLIDVN
+260 
-274 DAALCALDVKVRRLQ
+274 Q

-323 LQLGSLLPWAD
+323 LQLVSLLPWAD
-334 MTDPLEKVHSTASIK
+334 MTDPLETVRSTASLK

-354 VPAEGVKALM
+354 VPVDGVNALM

-471 TNTAFLLTGWVRED
+471 TKTAFLLTGWVRED

-503 VFEDPSEGDAV
+503 GFEDPSEGDAV

-552 FIFFC
+552 FIFFG
-557 MMLSDSVYGAVLAL
+557 MMLSDTVYGAVLAL
-571 GAWAFLKYLKPTG
+571 GAWAFLKYIKPRG
-584 MMKNLAGVL
+584 MMENLAKVL
-593 MQGGISTIFMGL
+593 MMGGISTIFMGL
-605 LFGTCAGVGWPVIF
+605 LFGTCAGVSWPVIF

-626 TFPLIDSSTNPMGML
+626 TFPIIDSSADPIAML
-641 MVCAA
+641 ALCAA
-646 FGIIHMFY
+646 MGIIQMFY
-654 AVLIAT
+654 AVFIAAYS
-660 WNCLKHKDYMG
+660 CIKHRDWAG
-671 ALIDNM
+671 AIVDNLSWVFIITGLLLM
-677 CWIFIVSGLIIKTP
+677 AAPSLGLPAALGTAGKWMAIGFAAVVLLFAGRSKKNVAGRLMSGAGKLYDVTSWLGDVLSYARIFALGLSTGVIGLVLNTLCWDMLFASFKGNPVLMVVGFIIVTVLSVALHAFMMAISTLGCFVHSARLQYVEFFGK
-691 LDHFIHPP
+691 FYE
-699 FRAHKKAF
+699 AGGKAFKPLRYETKYVNVK

>member
-1 MFSSCQFVG
+1 MIVPMKKLTLAALLEHREAILQALQSICAVQLISIGEGEQSSAAAEG
-10 RRPCDT
+10 RVQ
-16 LCGACRLS
+16 RLQS
-24 LFRAGF
+24 AEELLKPYAGKAGF
-30 IPCKDN
+30 GPKP
-36 NILLSYLF
+36 
-44 KLYEICFF
+44 E
-52 YLFLGVWQRYAK
+52 
-64 LLATARRNVEH
+64 ATR
-75 RVHHYRLADRAQTAC
+75 
-90 AELVDDGA
+90 
-98 VDDVVENFVVEGE
+98 
-111 LHAVH
+111 
-116 LEQPDVLFH
+116 
-125 DGVLRL
+125 
-131 GQDRAQRLAA
+131 
-141 ERLHVGQHRQ
+141 
-151 APDQFGDQAERFE
+151 
-164 ILRHDVL
+164 
-171 HQVRTVDRVG
+171 
-181 SRAAVAHR
+181 
-189 PRVEPLGDLALDAVE
+189 
-204 RTSADEEDVARVD
+204 
-217 LYEFLVGMLAPAL
+217 
-230 RRYVDRRPFENFQQR
+230 
-245 LLHPFARYVARDRNI
+245 
-260 FALPRDFIDLIDVN
+260 
-274 DAALCALDVKVRRLQ
+274 Q

-334 MTDPLEKVHSTASIK
+334 MTDPLETVRSTASLK

-371 LYGGEKERAALVIC
+371 LYGGDKERAALVIC

-442 APKRE
+442 GPKRE

-485 MTEKVRR
+485 MTEKVRQ

-503 VFEDPSEGDAV
+503 GFEDPSEGDAV

-552 FIFFC
+552 FIFFG

-571 GAWAFLKYLKPTG
+571 GAWAFLKYIKPRG
-584 MMKNLAGVL
+584 MMENLAKVL
-593 MQGGISTIFMGL
+593 LMGGISTIFMGL
-605 LFGTCAGVGWPVIF
+605 LFGTCAGVSWPVIF

-626 TFPLIDSSTNPMGML
+626 TFPIIDSSADPIAML
-641 MVCAA
+641 ALCAA
-646 FGIIHMFY
+646 MGIIQMFY
-654 AVLIAT
+654 AVFIAAYS
-660 WNCLKHKDYMG
+660 CIKHRDWAG
-671 ALIDNM
+671 AIVDNLSWVFIITGLLLM
-677 CWIFIVSGLIIKTP
+677 AAPSLGLPAALGTAGKWMAIGFAAVVLLFAGRSKKNVAGRLMSGAGKLYDVTSWLGDVLSYARIFALGLSTGVIGLVLNTLCWDMLFASFKGNPVLMVVGFIIVTVLSVALHAFMMAISTLGCFVHSARLQYVEFFGK
-691 LDHFIHPP
+691 FYE
-699 FRAHKKAF
+699 AGGKAFKPLRYETKYVNVK

>member
-1 MFSSCQFVG
+1 MIVPMKKLTLAALLEHREAILQALQSICAVQLISIGEGEQSSAAAEG
-10 RRPCDT
+10 RVQ
-16 LCGACRLS
+16 RLQS
-24 LFRAGF
+24 AEELLKPYAGKAGF
-30 IPCKDN
+30 GPKP
-36 NILLSYLF
+36 
-44 KLYEICFF
+44 E
-52 YLFLGVWQRYAK
+52 
-64 LLATARRNVEH
+64 ATR
-75 RVHHYRLADRAQTAC
+75 
-90 AELVDDGA
+90 
-98 VDDVVENFVVEGE
+98 
-111 LHAVH
+111 
-116 LEQPDVLFH
+116 
-125 DGVLRL
+125 
-131 GQDRAQRLAA
+131 
-141 ERLHVGQHRQ
+141 
-151 APDQFGDQAERFE
+151 
-164 ILRHDVL
+164 
-171 HQVRTVDRVG
+171 
-181 SRAAVAHR
+181 
-189 PRVEPLGDLALDAVE
+189 
-204 RTSADEEDVARVD
+204 
-217 LYEFLVGMLAPAL
+217 
-230 RRYVDRRPFENFQQR
+230 
-245 LLHPFARYVARDRNI
+245 
-260 FALPRDFIDLIDVN
+260 
-274 DAALCALDVKVRRLQ
+274 Q

-311 IAQNGSDTEKRR
+311 IAQNSSDTEKRR
-323 LQLGSLLPWAD
+323 LQLISLLPWAD
-334 MTDPLEKVHSTASIK
+334 MTDPLETVRSTASLK

-354 VPAEGVKALM
+354 VPVDGVNALM

-471 TNTAFLLTGWVRED
+471 TKTAFLLTGWVRED

-503 VFEDPSEGDAV
+503 GFEDPSEGDAV

-552 FIFFC
+552 FIFFG
-557 MMLSDSVYGAVLAL
+557 MMLSDTVYGAVLAL
-571 GAWAFLKYLKPTG
+571 GAWAFLKYIKPRG
-584 MMKNLAGVL
+584 MMENLAKVL
-593 MQGGISTIFMGL
+593 LMGGISTIFMGL
-605 LFGTCAGVGWPVIF
+605 LFGTCAGVSWPVIF

-626 TFPLIDSSTNPMGML
+626 TFPIIDSSADPIAML
-641 MVCAA
+641 ALCAA
-646 FGIIHMFY
+646 MGIIQMFY
-654 AVLIAT
+654 AVFIAAYS
-660 WNCLKHKDYMG
+660 CIKHRDWAG
-671 ALIDNM
+671 AIVDNLSWVFIITGLLLM
-677 CWIFIVSGLIIKTP
+677 AAPSLGLPAALGTAGKWMAIGFAAVVLLFAGRSKKNVAGRLMSGAGKLYDVTSWLGDVLSYARIFALGLSTGVIGLVLNTLCWDMLFASFKGNPVLMVVGFIIVTVLSVALHAFMMAISTLGCFVHSARLQYVEFFGK
-691 LDHFIHPP
+691 FYE
-699 FRAHKKAF
+699 AGGKAFKPLRYETKYVNVK